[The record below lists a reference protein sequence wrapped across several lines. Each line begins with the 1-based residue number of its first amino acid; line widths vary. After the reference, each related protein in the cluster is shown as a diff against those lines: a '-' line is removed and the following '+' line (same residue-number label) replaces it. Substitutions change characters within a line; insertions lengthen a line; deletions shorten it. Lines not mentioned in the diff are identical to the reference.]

1 MQKLDKDKL
10 FSYHKWATQACLE
23 HVQGFGEELYQK
35 EGANSF
41 SSIQATVAHVIGV
54 EKLWLMR
61 MNGVEKP
68 VFEHYDVET
77 TDKAIEAFML
87 LHAEM
92 ELFFASLSEEQWQ
105 ETLYYQNMRGDNLA
119 TSREDMLF
127 TVVNHASY
135 HRGQIT
141 SFLRQFGKE
150 GIPLDYI
157 YYQKQNR

>member
-1 MQKLDKDKL
+1 MNTDKL
-10 FSYHKWATQACLE
+10 FSYHKWATLACLE
-23 HVQGFGEELYQK
+23 HVQTFGEELYQR

-41 SSIQATVAHVIGV
+41 ASIKATIAHVIGV
-54 EKLWLMR
+54 EKLWLLR
-61 MNGVEKP
+61 MNGVAKP
-68 VFEHYDVET
+68 AFEHFDVAT
-77 TDKAIEAFML
+77 TEKAIEAFML

-92 ELFFASLSEEQWQ
+92 ELYFASLSPQQWQ
-105 ETLYYQNMRGDNLA
+105 ETLDYQNMRGDGFS
-119 TSREDMLF
+119 TSREEMLF
-127 TVVNHASY
+127 TFVNHASY

>member
-1 MQKLDKDKL
+1 MNKDKL
-10 FSYHKWATQACLE
+10 FSYHKWATLACLE
-23 HVQGFGEELYQK
+23 HVQTFGEELYQK
-35 EGANSF
+35 KGGNSF
-41 SSIQATVAHVIGV
+41 ASIEATVAHVIGV
-54 EKLWLMR
+54 EKLWLLR
-61 MNGVEKP
+61 MNGVSNP
-68 VFEHYDVET
+68 VFEHFDVATLE
-77 TDKAIEAFML
+77 KAIEAFML

-92 ELFFASLSEEQWQ
+92 ELFFASLSEEQWR
-105 ETLYYQNMRGDNLA
+105 EILDYQNMRGDDFSA
-119 TSREDMLF
+119 SREEMLF

>member
-1 MQKLDKDKL
+1 MDKDKL
-10 FSYHKWATQACLE
+10 FSYHRWAALKCLE
-23 HVQGFGEELYQK
+23 HVQYLGEDLYER

-41 SSIQATVAHVIGV
+41 ASIRKTVEHTITV

-61 MNGVEKP
+61 MMGFEKP
-68 VFEHYDVET
+68 PAEHFDVET
-77 TDKAIEAFML
+77 AEKAKKAFML

-92 ELFFASLSEEQWQ
+92 ELYFSSLTQEQWE
-105 ETLYYQNMRGDNLA
+105 ETLEFTNLRGDHFKN
-119 TSREDMLF
+119 TREEMLF
-127 TVVNHASY
+127 TFINHASY

-157 YYQKQNR
+157 YFNEKNR

>member
-1 MQKLDKDKL
+1 MNKDKL
-10 FSYHKWATQACLE
+10 FSYHKWATLACLE
-23 HVQGFGEELYQK
+23 HVQTYGEEIYQK

-41 SSIQATVAHVIGV
+41 ASIHATVEHVIGV
-54 EKLWLMR
+54 EKLWLLR
-61 MNGVEKP
+61 MSGISKP
-68 VFEHYDVET
+68 AFEHFEVET
-77 TDKAIEAFML
+77 LEKAIVAFEL

-92 ELFFASLSEEQWQ
+92 ELFFASLSEQQWQ
-105 ETLYYQNMRGDNLA
+105 ETLEYQNMRGDDFSS
-119 TSREDMLF
+119 TREEMLF

-150 GIPLDYI
+150 GIALDYI

>member
-1 MQKLDKDKL
+1 MNKDKL
-10 FSYHKWATQACLE
+10 FSYHKWATLACLE
-23 HVQGFGEELYQK
+23 HVQTIGEEIYQK

-41 SSIQATVAHVIGV
+41 ASIEATIAHVIGV
-54 EKLWLMR
+54 EKLWLLR
-61 MNGVEKP
+61 MNGVKKP
-68 VFEHYDVET
+68 VFEHFDVAT
-77 TDKAIEAFML
+77 TELAIEAFML

-92 ELFFASLSEEQWQ
+92 ELYFASLSEQQWQ
-105 ETLYYQNMRGDNLA
+105 EVLHYQNMRGDDFS
-119 TSREDMLF
+119 TSREEMLF
-127 TVVNHASY
+127 TVINHASY